1 MKIALK
7 IPAFQVKV
15 FDDEN
20 ECKIER
26 MNCLKKFK
34 IKHYDNLQTTQPQ
47 EEERSVETSSTPIT
61 KPIPENIYAF
71 KPKKPDLELSNS
83 STMLIA
89 LFRERGNLSK
99 HDKYRKQLKENKQT
113 KKNIII

>member
-1 MKIALK
+1 
-7 IPAFQVKV
+7 
-15 FDDEN
+15 
-20 ECKIER
+20 

-71 KPKKPDLELSNS
+71 KSKKPDLELSNS

-89 LFRERGNLSK
+89 LFRERGDLSK

-113 KKNIII
+113 KKMIKIPLHHIKKGCRE

>member
-1 MKIALK
+1 
-7 IPAFQVKV
+7 
-15 FDDEN
+15 
-20 ECKIER
+20 

-61 KPIPENIYAF
+61 KPIPENIHAF

-83 STMLIA
+83 STMLTA
-89 LFRERGNLSK
+89 LLRERGNLSK

-113 KKNIII
+113 KKNDKDTIASYKKRLQRMKSN